1 LRDDTRRKSAAL
13 LLDALW
19 PTVGEIAHLM
29 LEREV
34 VNSEK
39 EDGGREAP

>member
-1 LRDDTRRKSAAL
+1 LRDDTRLEPPAL
-13 LLDALW
+13 LLDAFL

-34 VNSEK
+34 VNAEK
-39 EDGGREAP
+39 EDGRGEAP